1 MKQLSKRARA
11 ENSTSR
17 KVTLPQPQGNGGGG
31 LQISDAAHV
40 KPKWKWHY
48 RVLLGLRDRLLKA
61 RSAQLQEAA
70 KPLEFRA
77 VDVADSAV
85 DEFDHDLALGR
96 LSAEQDAL
104 YEVEEALRRIGN
116 DTYGVCEETGR
127 PIEASRLKA
136 VPWTRFSHDAEAI
149 LEREGII
156 HRTRLGKVASIRKP
170 KSDMLR
176 KNGIPGQDM
185 EEGHQPGDAEGG
197 NP

>member
-1 MKQLSKRARA
+1 MKKLSKLART

-17 KVTLPQPQGNGGGG
+17 KVN
-31 LQISDAAHV
+31 
-40 KPKWKWHY
+40 PKWEWHY
-48 RVLLGLRDRLLKA
+48 HILLGLRDRLLKA
-61 RSAQLQEAA
+61 KSEQLREAA
-70 KPLEFRA
+70 EPLEFRA
-77 VDVADSAV
+77 GNAAESA
-85 DEFDHDLALGR
+85 EEESDHDLILGN

-116 DTYGVCEETGR
+116 DAYGICEETGR
-127 PIEASRLKA
+127 PIDPSRLKA
-136 VPWTRFSHDAEAI
+136 VPWTRFSRDAEAR
-149 LEREGII
+149 LEKEGII

-185 EEGHQPGDAEGG
+185 GEGQEPADAEDG

>member
-1 MKQLSKRARA
+1 MKQLSKRVRT
-11 ENSTSR
+11 ENSSSR
-17 KVTLPQPQGNGGGG
+17 KATAPKPRGNGGGE
-31 LQISDAAHV
+31 LPLSHAAHV
-40 KPKWKWHY
+40 KPKWKGHY

-77 VDVADSAV
+77 VDAAESAM
-85 DEFDHDLALGR
+85 DESDQDLALGR

-116 DTYGVCEETGR
+116 DAYGICEETGR

-136 VPWTRFSHDAEAI
+136 VPWTRFSRDAEAR
-149 LEREGII
+149 LEKEGVIP
-156 HRTRLGKVASIRKP
+156 RTRLGKIASIRKP

-185 EEGHQPGDAEGG
+185 KEGQEPDDAADG